1 MVLADRTA
9 PTGRAMARF
18 LSRRMRVLLLLA
30 VLWAMSTIFWRSY
43 RTPELEA
50 HKLKVQQKT
59 EEMNALLSKLNAV
72 CLVPRRPSLP
82 SCSAACAYLPH
93 LPHVCVARLSDEHV
107 SQETRGVARAF
118 RSRRRWWT

>member
-1 MVLADRTA
+1 
-9 PTGRAMARF
+9 MARF

-30 VLWAMSTIFWRSY
+30 VLWAMSTVFWRSY

-59 EEMNALLSKLNAV
+59 EEMNALLGKLNAV

-82 SCSAACAYLPH
+82 SCGAACAYLPH
-93 LPHVCVARLSDEHV
+93 LRKSAW
-107 SQETRGVARAF
+107 RGCQMNTCL
-118 RSRRRWWT
+118 RRRGAWHVPFVRAGGGGPED